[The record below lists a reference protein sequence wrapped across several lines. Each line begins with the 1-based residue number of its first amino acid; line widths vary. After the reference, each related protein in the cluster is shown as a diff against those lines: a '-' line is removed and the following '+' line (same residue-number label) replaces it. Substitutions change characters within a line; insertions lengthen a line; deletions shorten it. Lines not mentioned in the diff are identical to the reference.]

1 MAKPLTYAMGLLK
14 NGALNI
20 EAGEMLA
27 TMIRAV
33 EETGKPGRLTLTID
47 VARQGAALS
56 VLGRVTD
63 KTPEEKPLPDLFWST
78 VEGHLTLQNPNQR
91 SLDLQVVPEKRPE
104 AVQSIDP
111 STREIMSAAG

>member
-1 MAKPLTYAMGLLK
+1 MAKPLTYALGLLK

-27 TMIRAV
+27 TMIKAV
-33 EETGKPGRLTLTID
+33 EETGKPGKLTLTIA

-56 VLGRVTD
+56 VLGTVTD

-91 SLDLQVVPEKRPE
+91 SLDLQVVPDKGAQPI
-104 AVQSIDP
+104 QSIDP
-111 STREIMSAAG
+111 ATGEIMSAAG